1 MKHLFS
7 MLLLSGIILTGC
19 SSSHGIVNIEPKAGT
34 IEIPANG
41 QFRLWNN
48 SKHASFTAMLTNSS
62 ASQSVELYK
71 VYSDGKEKWITPSL
85 LANTSQAITIP
96 SNGHLFI
103 KNFNTNIITVS
114 YKISE

>member
-7 MLLLSGIILTGC
+7 GLLLFSMILTGC
-19 SSSHGIVNIEPKAGT
+19 SSSHGITNIEPKTGA

-41 QFRLWNN
+41 QFRMWNN
-48 SKHASFTAMLTNSS
+48 SKHGSFTVMLTNSS

-85 LANTSQAITIP
+85 LANTSQEVAIP
-96 SNGHLFI
+96 ADGHLFI
-103 KNFNTNIITVS
+103 KNFNANIFTVT